1 MKRWSM
7 ALRHGEGRVGAV
19 LVLVLLLA
27 SVAAPLI
34 TAHDPIAQLDL
45 EGARLLAPSLAHPF
59 GTDELSRDVLSR
71 ILYGGRISLTI
82 AVLAVAV
89 SLVVG
94 TTVGLVAGMSGGL
107 LDVVLMRC
115 VDAALAVPRLLLLLV
130 IVGLWGSVNVA
141 VLIAILGL
149 TSWFDTSR
157 LVRAEVLSLRTRD
170 YVLAA
175 RALGLSTRALLA
187 RHVLPNVMEPITVAA
202 TLGVGQIV
210 LIEAGLSFLGVGVRR
225 PVPSWGMMIAES
237 QELMVTAPWTAAF
250 PGLAVVL
257 TVVAFSLLGDG
268 LRTAMDPKRS

>member
-1 MKRWSM
+1 M